1 MGIKDRLKKRRRQ
14 LGMTI
19 EDVAR
24 LAGVS
29 SATVSRWE
37 TGDIENMRLDKIALL
52 AKALQVTPS
61 YIMGWDKEEN
71 TTDTG
76 ITPFKLDKSKLV
88 KRLEE
93 IRGIARGD
101 LTYLRIGSVIKTKAD
116 GTLTP
121 RDELDEITDLL
132 DELIIDLEMDEV

>member
-101 LTYLRIGSVIKTKAD
+101 
-116 GTLTP
+116 
-121 RDELDEITDLL
+121 
-132 DELIIDLEMDEV
+132 

>member
-61 YIMGWDKEEN
+61 YIMGWGEIN
-71 TTDTG
+71 TG
-76 ITPFKLDKSKLV
+76 VTPFKLDKSKLV

-93 IRGIARGD
+93 IRDIARGD
-101 LTYLRIGSVIKTKAD
+101 LTYLRIGSVIKTKED

>member
-61 YIMGWDKEEN
+61 YIMGWGEIN
-71 TTDTG
+71 TG
-76 ITPFKLDKSKLV
+76 VTPFKLDKSKLV

-101 LTYLRIGSVIKTKAD
+101 
-116 GTLTP
+116 
-121 RDELDEITDLL
+121 
-132 DELIIDLEMDEV
+132 